1 MEHGHSTFVP
11 RLYRVVITCI
21 SVCTA
26 CKRGRPRYRRASPA
40 IRTRNS
46 RRRLFRGHTTGKPRV
61 SQFCTFS
68 TTGNGGQKKIA
79 KFYPRY
85 RRERLCD
92 RAFTGLRPTFRKR
105 AVSSACL
112 EWIGR
117 AFPRSLINR
126 SYRLQWASVRSY
138 SRILTVHSVHWWRA
152 VRFLNSCKWLLL
164 GQSLTRPGT
173 DIWMLVSLM
182 KTQ

>member
-46 RRRLFRGHTTGKPRV
+46 RRRLFRGHTSGKPRV

-68 TTGNGGQKKIA
+68 TTGNRGQKKN
-79 KFYPRY
+79 
-85 RRERLCD
+85 REILPAIQTRK
-92 RAFTGLRPTFRKR
+92 AVWPGLYGHTNSLVISKSIMKIFDKYRPTVLPMYCRPTYLLHNIHSCYFD
-105 AVSSACL
+105 VV
-112 EWIGR
+112 
-117 AFPRSLINR
+117 LILI
-126 SYRLQWASVRSY
+126 Y
-138 SRILTVHSVHWWRA
+138 
-152 VRFLNSCKWLLL
+152 
-164 GQSLTRPGT
+164 
-173 DIWMLVSLM
+173 
-182 KTQ
+182 

>member
-68 TTGNGGQKKIA
+68 TTGNRGQKKIA

-92 RAFTGLRPTFRKR
+92 RALIYYCRTIAWRPITFEYQTFNEYKQCSPPPFFCSSSSFSLSLSLSFTP
-105 AVSSACL
+105 
-112 EWIGR
+112 
-117 AFPRSLINR
+117 SLP
-126 SYRLQWASVRSY
+126 
-138 SRILTVHSVHWWRA
+138 
-152 VRFLNSCKWLLL
+152 LLL
-164 GQSLTRPGT
+164 S
-173 DIWMLVSLM
+173 I
-182 KTQ
+182 